1 MHSIGWISQGN
12 PLFPQGKRLLRS
24 PALAGNNRLLACF
37 GQPSLTCLSSADRH
51 VPVILEKLRMR
62 YQQTIEIHER
72 IETVLRLIETGDY
85 STPAL
90 ADEVGVSIPTISRIV
105 AALRQRGHDIQAERT
120 EKGWR
125 YVLGERRQ

>member
-1 MHSIGWISQGN
+1 
-12 PLFPQGKRLLRS
+12 
-24 PALAGNNRLLACF
+24 
-37 GQPSLTCLSSADRH
+37 
-51 VPVILEKLRMR
+51 MR

-105 AALRQRGHDIQAERT
+105 AALRERGHDIHAERT
-120 EKGWR
+120 NKGWR
-125 YVLGERRQ
+125 YVLSHGTTGRRAGRHAD